1 MKARLYMLCTV
12 ITLLSACGR
21 SVDPGRVVTN
31 PIDLDYAFYMTPTRE
46 TIMDVVPEALLNQL
60 PEEQREPALQ
70 RVIAALSGPERS
82 GAREAADPVV
92 EIYKGRYYL
101 FASMSKGYWSS
112 DDMQHWKY
120 IAIGRQLPTQLYA
133 PTAMV
138 YQDEL
143 YWMTS
148 DINCL
153 YKSSNPEDPNSWQL
167 VTDHL
172 NPYPDHPEMTVH
184 DPDLFLDEDGRVY
197 LYWGCSDVDD
207 IMGIELDPARGFR
220 SIGTPVTLIMHR
232 EAEYG
237 WEQPGDRNEIAKP
250 GYNEGPSIFKYGTKY
265 FLQYAGPGTEYDSY
279 GDGLYTGDSPLGPFS
294 HADYSPVCIKPG
306 GWMTGAGHGDTF
318 RDKNGNWW
326 HVASTVISQRMD
338 FERRIGFFPMVM
350 TQKGHLYAM
359 TQWSDHP
366 YSLPDGKWTGWMDLS
381 IHKNVSV
388 SSKYDGHMP
397 EMAADNTIKTWWSAE
412 TGAAGEWISIDLGK
426 VCRVNAIQ
434 TNFADQDFGFF
445 ERPSTKKPYRYVV
458 ETSKDG
464 KSWKMALDKSSNR
477 TLNPHELLV
486 LDRPVKARFVRITNK
501 GELSGKF
508 SVYDVRVFGQAPGNK
523 PAVVR
528 ELTVER
534 EEDAR
539 RMQFSW
545 AASKDAQ
552 GYILHWGTDP
562 EELYSTCQTE
572 KPELELG
579 LFSAGQK
586 YYFKVDAINES
597 GVTLGKT
604 IFQTN

>member
-12 ITLLSACGR
+12 LTLLSACGR
-21 SVDPGRVVTN
+21 GVDPGRVVTN
-31 PIDLDYAFYMTPTRE
+31 PIDLDYAFYMAPTRE
-46 TIMDVVPEALLNQL
+46 TIMEVVPEALLNQL

-70 RVIAALSGPERS
+70 RVMAALSGPERS

-92 EIYKGRYYL
+92 EIYKDRYYL
-101 FASMSKGYWSS
+101 FASKSKGYWSS

-120 IAIGRQLPTQLYA
+120 IAIDGQLPPELYA

-148 DINCL
+148 DINHL
-153 YKSSNPEDPNSWQL
+153 YKSSNPEDSGSWQL

-172 NPYPDHPEMTVH
+172 NPYPDRPEMTVH

-197 LYWGCSDVDD
+197 LYWGCSDNDD
-207 IMGIELDPARGFR
+207 IYGIELDPDNGFR
-220 SIGTPVTLIMHR
+220 SIGQPVTLITHR

-237 WEQPGDRNEIAKP
+237 WEQPGDRNEIAKS

-279 GDGLYTGDSPLGPFS
+279 GDGLYTGDNPLGPFT
-294 HADYSPVCIKPG
+294 HADYSPVSIKPG

-326 HVASTVISQRMD
+326 HVASTVISQRMN

-350 TQKGHLYAM
+350 TPKGHLYAK
-359 TQWSDHP
+359 TEWSDLP
-366 YSLPDGKWTGWMDLS
+366 YTLPEGKWIGWMDLS
-381 IHKNVSV
+381 IHKKVSV
-388 SSKYDGHMP
+388 SSTFDGHLP
-397 EMAADNTIKTWWSAE
+397 EMAADNTIKTWWSSE
-412 TGAAGEWISIDLGK
+412 TGAAGEWMSIDLGSI
-426 VCRVNAIQ
+426 CLVNAVQ

-464 KSWKMALDKSSNR
+464 KSWKMAFDKSSNR

-508 SVYDVRVFGQAPGNK
+508 SVYDLRVFGLAPGDK
-523 PAVVR
+523 PSSV
-528 ELTVER
+528 EDLTIER

-539 RMQFSW
+539 RMRFTW
-545 AASKDAQ
+545 PVSKDAT
-552 GYILHWGTDP
+552 GYILRWGTDP